1 MKNIELLAPAGS
13 LESLKAA
20 VNSGANA
27 VYLGGTMFNARAYAT
42 NFSDEELQ
50 VAIEYAHLR
59 NVKIYVTVNTLFYD
73 EEFKELMTYIDRLYL
88 MNVDAL
94 IIQDLGLMAEVKKL
108 YPDFEIHAS
117 TQASI
122 HQLSGVEAMAKQGV
136 ERVVLARENTIEEIR
151 DIAQHTQIDIEVFVH
166 GALCMCY
173 SGQCLMSSLI
183 GKRSGNRGKCAQ
195 PCRLPY
201 KLKLED
207 KSLDYAPH
215 YLLSA
220 KDICVIENI
229 GDYIE
234 AGVTSFKI
242 EGRMKRPEYVAAVV
256 KSYRHAIDQ
265 WLKTHSVGD
274 VQENKAEMFQ
284 MFNRGFSL
292 GHAYHENNLITDIF
306 PGNFGVEIGEVTQY
320 DRDEQL
326 VYIKLNQPLA
336 QGDGIR
342 FGFEDSGRVVNK
354 MYYRD
359 RLVNQGKSQD
369 EVAVEFNVKIKEGTK
384 VFKTSSVQLI
394 QKLQKEYSEKKIKSP
409 ITLQLSGKIGEP
421 LALTLTSKQHRV
433 TVQSSAIVEKAM
445 NSALSLERIQQQLS
459 KLGNTVYTAEKVI
472 VNLPDGVQFAI
483 KALNELRRNGI
494 EALDKARLTH
504 QRQSKVFKPK
514 ETAVSERSIKAI
526 HVHVQTLEQC
536 KAAIDSGAKII
547 YYPFVTSLKE
557 AHFLCQQAGVTL
569 IPYVARI
576 IDDEHLKQIKESS
589 LYSLFNKI
597 MVGDIGALHYFLE
610 KEVILDSSL
619 NITNSYAL
627 NHDLIKNIAVVLS
640 VEMSEMQVNHLC
652 DCQQKIGYVAYG
664 RLETM
669 FTKYCPI
676 SQQHYGCQKKGCN
689 RCKIGQY
696 YLIDRKNEQFPI
708 IMDEECRMHLYNA
721 KIQYVDELSEL
732 QVDFIVLKMTIETQ
746 AEVQRVIEDY
756 QHIIADKSQ
765 SYWHGNKDYTLGYF
779 NNKEVK

>member
-1 MKNIELLAPAGS
+1 MRNIELLAPAGS

-27 VYLGGTMFNARAYAT
+27 VYLGGTMFNARAYAA

-50 VAIEYAHLR
+50 EAIEYAHLR

-73 EEFKELMTYIDRLYL
+73 EEFKELMAYIDRLYL

-136 ERVVLARENTIEEIR
+136 KRVVLARENTIEEIR

-173 SGQCLMSSLI
+173 SGQCLMSSVI

-265 WLKTHSVGD
+265 WLKTHSVGN
-274 VQENKAEMFQ
+274 VEEEKAEMFQ

-320 DRDEQL
+320 DRKEQL
-326 VYIKLNQPLA
+326 VYIKLNHPLA

-359 RLVNQGKSQD
+359 RLVNQGKPQD
-369 EVAVEFNVKIKEGTK
+369 EIAVEFNIKIKEGTK
-384 VFKTSSVQLI
+384 VFKTSSAQLI

-409 ITLQLSGKIGEP
+409 ITLQLFGKIGEP
-421 LALTLTSKQHRV
+421 LTLTLTSKQHQV
-433 TVQSSAIVEKAM
+433 TVKSSAIVEKAM

-472 VNLPDGVQFAI
+472 VNLPEDVQFAI
-483 KALNELRRNGI
+483 KELNELRRNGI
-494 EALDKARLTH
+494 EALDKARLAH
-504 QRQSKVFKPK
+504 QRQSKAFEPK
-514 ETAVSERSIKAI
+514 ETAAVKRSIKAI

-536 KAAIDSGAKII
+536 NAAIDSGAKMI
-547 YYPFVTSLKE
+547 YYPFIPSLKE
-557 AHFLCQQAGVTL
+557 AYTLCQQANATL
-569 IPYVARI
+569 IPYVSRI
-576 IDDEHLKQIKESS
+576 IDDEHLKQIKESA
-589 LYSLFNKI
+589 LYSLFSKI
-597 MVGDIGALHYFLE
+597 MVGDIGALHYFLD

-627 NHDLIKNIAVVLS
+627 NHDLIKNKDVVLS
-640 VEMSEMQVNHLC
+640 VEMSEMQINRLC

-669 FTKYCPI
+669 ITKYCPI

-732 QVDFIVLKMTIETQ
+732 QADFIVLKMTIETQ

>member
-50 VAIEYAHLR
+50 EAIQYAHLR

-73 EEFKELMTYIDRLYL
+73 EEFKELMAYIDRLYL

-136 ERVVLARENTIEEIR
+136 DRVVLARENTIEEIH

-274 VQENKAEMFQ
+274 VEEEKAEMFQ
-284 MFNRGFSL
+284 MFNRSFSL
-292 GHAYHENNLITDIF
+292 GHAYHENNIITDIF
-306 PGNFGVEIGEVTQY
+306 PGNFGIEIGEVTQY
-320 DRDEQL
+320 DRKEQL

-359 RLVNQGKSQD
+359 RLVNQGKPQD
-369 EVAVEFNVKIKEGTK
+369 EIAVEFNVKIKEGTK
-384 VFKTSSVQLI
+384 VFKTSSAQLI

-421 LALTLTSKQHRV
+421 LTLTLTSKQHQV
-433 TVQSSAIVEKAM
+433 AVQSSAIVEKAM

-459 KLGNTVYTAEKVI
+459 KLGNTVYTAEKI
-472 VNLPDGVQFAI
+472 IINLPDGVQFPI
-483 KALNELRRNGI
+483 KELNELRRNGI

-504 QRQSKVFKPK
+504 QRQSNVFEPK
-514 ETAVSERSIKAI
+514 ENTASERSIEEI
-526 HVHVQTLEQC
+526 HVHVQTLDQC
-536 KAAIDSGAKII
+536 KAAIDSEAKII
-547 YYPFVTSLKE
+547 YYPFSASLKE
-557 AHFLCQQAGVTL
+557 ACSLCQQAGVTL
-569 IPYVARI
+569 IPYVSRI
-576 IDDEHLKQIKESS
+576 IDDEHLKQIKESP
-589 LYSLFNKI
+589 LYPLFNKI
-597 MVGDIGALHYFLE
+597 MVGDIGALHYFSE
-610 KEVILDSSL
+610 KEIILDSSL

-627 NHDLIKNIAVVLS
+627 NHDLIKNRDVILS
-640 VEMSEMQVNHLC
+640 VEMSETQINRLC
-652 DCQQKIGYVAYG
+652 DHQQKIGYVAYG

-669 FTKYCPI
+669 ITKYCPI

-732 QVDFIVLKMTIETQ
+732 QADFIVLKMTIETQ

-756 QHIIADKSQ
+756 QHIIADKTQ